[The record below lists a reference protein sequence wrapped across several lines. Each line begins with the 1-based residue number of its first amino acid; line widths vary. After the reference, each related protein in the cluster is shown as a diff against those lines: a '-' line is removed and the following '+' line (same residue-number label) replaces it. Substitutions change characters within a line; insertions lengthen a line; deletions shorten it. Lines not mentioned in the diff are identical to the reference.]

1 MDPPPGTPEQRLPWP
16 PDTWE
21 MQDRLLD
28 VFVEEDHALRIARRG
43 GWTAKQQKTITRPTH
58 WRAASDK
65 P

>member
-1 MDPPPGTPEQRLPWP
+1 
-16 PDTWE
+16 